1 MTGADRGRGG
11 GPGFF
16 SPGGRWQ
23 VHTGRM
29 SRRPRP
35 PRPAPAA
42 PPSLADWRGFSA
54 QRRKPQFGL
63 LGFLAIL
70 AVGSTMFVA
79 FVDRQN
85 ASHFLDAWVFSL
97 VALQL
102 LVVAESRHLFRG
114 APRWIVP
121 LACAIV
127 VPLLAGT
134 VLHARTEAA
143 IVLAVVFLGLVVAPE
158 RWLENLV
165 AGPRD

>member
-1 MTGADRGRGG
+1 
-11 GPGFF
+11 
-16 SPGGRWQ
+16 
-23 VHTGRM
+23 M
-29 SRRPRP
+29 SRRPKP
-35 PRPAPAA
+35 PRPAPAAA

-54 QRRKPQFGL
+54 QRRTPQFGL

-70 AVGSTMFVA
+70 AVVSTVMVA
-79 FVDRQN
+79 VVDREN
-85 ASHFLDAWVFSL
+85 SAAFLDLWLFSL

-114 APRWIVP
+114 ALRWIVP

-127 VPLLAGT
+127 VPVLAAT

-143 IVLAVVFLGLVVAPE
+143 IVLAVVFLALVVAPE

-165 AGPRD
+165 AGRRD